1 MLPLRNGDDYRVAT
15 LCLRRLRDGCR
26 RAAGGQHRDSH
37 QVRKGDGDQFHDL
50 RWRHR
55 WRHVHLAEVNREQ
68 HDHAHE
74 QRLEPGPAN
83 NRHGRKNRRFQRSR
97 NGSRAVC
104 RHGQWRWAVLVS
116 QGRQRE
122 YREYRAL
129 EGSFLMPSSA
139 AFGLPSVSGISYTS
153 VSPVE
158 GNQAFLVPIIYT
170 TPIKRVEIQPTWG
183 VFLRW
188 LTTFKID
195 AATWTAATAPGSAVP
210 KLRDTLLVD
219 GLLWT
224 VHRAVDSPDPLNGL
238 WRLAC
243 TSLVIDPTLQDTINI
258 LLPVDSTD
266 AAASPITT
274 SQLEP
279 SLTAL

>member
-1 MLPLRNGDDYRVAT
+1 
-15 LCLRRLRDGCR
+15 
-26 RAAGGQHRDSH
+26 
-37 QVRKGDGDQFHDL
+37 
-50 RWRHR
+50 
-55 WRHVHLAEVNREQ
+55 
-68 HDHAHE
+68 
-74 QRLEPGPAN
+74 
-83 NRHGRKNRRFQRSR
+83 
-97 NGSRAVC
+97 
-104 RHGQWRWAVLVS
+104 
-116 QGRQRE
+116 
-122 YREYRAL
+122 
-129 EGSFLMPSSA
+129 MPSSA
-139 AFGLPSVSGISYTS
+139 AFGLPSVPGITYTS
-153 VSPVE
+153 ISPVD
-158 GNQAFLVPIIYT
+158 GNQTFLVPIIYT

-279 SLTAL
+279 SLTALPCRIQFAREETVDYQGIQFMRAWYQIFVENLEINLPLGTLVVATAGEYSGVTFRVISNDNIEQIDELEMLTCTVDP